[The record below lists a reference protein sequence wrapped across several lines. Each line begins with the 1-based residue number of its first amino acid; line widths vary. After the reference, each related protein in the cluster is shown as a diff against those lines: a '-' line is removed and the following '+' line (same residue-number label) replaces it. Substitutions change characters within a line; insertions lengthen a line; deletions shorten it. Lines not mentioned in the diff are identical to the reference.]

1 MGIVWSPENV
11 FGEMADWHAKNRLLA
26 VTHISFDAVL

>member
-1 MGIVWSPENV
+1 MGIVWSSENV

-26 VTHISFDAVL
+26 GDTYKL